1 MNYLVNVLNPG
12 SLVRML
18 GLLLLAVMV
27 WLGGPYLGLGT
38 AQPLASVSARLLLI
52 ALIVVAW
59 LAWLQFK
66 AWRARYRAG
75 QLSGELNGQERRLP
89 GDERDQRRADERG
102 RLQARFQE
110 AIDALRKSR
119 RGAASLDAL
128 PWYVVIGPPGSGK
141 STLLQ
146 NSGLSFPL
154 SERFGNQA
162 LRGIGGT
169 RDCDWWFTDQ
179 AIFLDTAGR
188 YTTQDSDGAVDAS
201 AWQDFLRLLR
211 RYRRRQPLNGVI
223 VSLSM
228 AELMSLDE
236 GARQAHVRAL
246 RGRLDELGEQ
256 LRISVPVYLVLTKC
270 DLIAGFGEYF
280 DNLDPASRSQVW
292 GMSFPLESTLD
303 GRAAGQFRAE
313 FGLLLERLHAGVVE
327 RLQGER
333 ERRRRAAVLAFP
345 QQWGALGG
353 ILQSLVDG
361 VFAPNSYQAPTLL
374 RGVYFTSGTQE
385 GAPIDR
391 MLGAVA
397 RTFGVD
403 AARLPPS
410 AAPRRTFFVERLL
423 KEVVLRESGLAGTQP
438 ALERQKMILQ
448 LACYTAVAAMAV
460 LLCLGFAGSYA
471 RNKAYVG
478 QVQSL
483 LAHYPAADQLN
494 QAATAQAYFSGVLQR
509 LDVLTN
515 AQASADRYQKHV
527 PLLMRFGLYQGRA
540 LDEQLQAAY
549 LRELNALLLPGLA
562 AQLHEGV
569 SRNAANP
576 QALYGYLKGYLM
588 LGEPAH
594 RANGELRALARG
606 EWQRV
611 FPQQPVLQDALDR
624 HLQALLSAPA
634 SLRALPLDQALITQ
648 ARATLGTADPATLI
662 YAGLQLDATQ
672 AGAASLQIDQ
682 HLGLLG
688 NVFRRRSGASLAQP
702 MPALFT
708 QPVFAA
714 QANGGIDQAVARFAQ
729 DNWVVGSGT
738 LDISARAKLHGQVLD
753 LYQRDYINAWDGLL
767 NDLQVQPIGNIQD
780 ASAIAA
786 KLAGPSS
793 PLKALLELLR
803 DNTADLLRAPANAAA
818 GKPEGS
824 GDAVAEALAS
834 PPSTSGAPATVP
846 GQAISTHFAA
856 LDALTQGPPGATPLA
871 HTMSVLDQLS
881 KTLLGM
887 TDFSDPS
894 AASSPALL
902 AARQD
907 AAQLPPPVGSWLAAL
922 SGKSQALVVSGS
934 NDALIDQFK
943 QAEGS
948 DCAAFTQG
956 RYPFDPGSRSEIPLE
971 NFAELFGNG
980 GRLDRFY
987 QQTLSR
993 QIDTSAKVWRWKTA
1007 GPASVLVQAQI
1018 ADGIRQRYFRG
1029 GSQPQVGFSL
1039 HAMPLGAGISKLSV
1053 VVDGQTFQSST
1064 DAPATAGTVAVAA
1077 SSAAPATTASTTTA
1091 MNWPGPQP
1099 GHVVITALGADGKP
1113 LPVLD
1118 YEGEWAWFRALQA
1131 AHLTRRS
1138 DLQFVAT
1145 FSFGAQQASVLIQ
1158 ASSLNNPF
1166 LDTSVQ
1172 RFRCGS

>member
-1 MNYLVNVLNPG
+1 MNYLVSVLNPG
-12 SLVRML
+12 TLARML

-27 WLGGPYLGLGT
+27 WLGGPYLGLGE
-38 AQPLASVSARLLLI
+38 AQPLASVPARLLLI

-59 LAWLQFK
+59 LVWLQFK
-66 AWRARYRAG
+66 AWRGRYRAG
-75 QLSGELNGQERRLP
+75 QLSGELSGQERRLP

-102 RLQARFQE
+102 QLQARFQE

-154 SERFGNQA
+154 AERFGNQA

-188 YTTQDSDGAVDAS
+188 YTTQDSDSAVDAS

-236 GARQAHVRAL
+236 NARQAHVRAL

-270 DLIAGFGEYF
+270 DLIAGFSEYF
-280 DNLDPASRSQVW
+280 DNLDPTSRSQVW
-292 GMSFPLESTLD
+292 GMSFPLDSTLD
-303 GRAAGQFRAE
+303 GSAAGQFSAE
-313 FGLLLERLHAGVVE
+313 FGLLQERLHAGVVE

-353 ILQSLVDG
+353 ALQSLVED
-361 VFAPNSYQAPTLL
+361 VFTPNSYQAPALL

-423 KEVVLRESGLAGTQP
+423 KEVVLRESGLAGTRP

-448 LACYTAVAAMAV
+448 LACYTAVMSIAI

-478 QVQSL
+478 QVQSI

-494 QAATAQAYFSGVLQR
+494 QATTAQAYFTGVLQR
-509 LDVLTN
+509 LEVLAS
-515 AQASADRYQKHV
+515 AQASVDRYQQHV

-540 LDEQLQAAY
+540 LDEQVQAAY

-562 AQLHEGV
+562 AQLHDGV

-594 RANGELRALARG
+594 RDNGELRALASG
-606 EWQRV
+606 EWQRI
-611 FPQQPVLQDALDR
+611 FPQQPVLQGALDR
-624 HLQALLSAPA
+624 HLQALLSASTP
-634 SLRALPLDQALITQ
+634 LRALPLDQALIAQ
-648 ARATLGTADPATLI
+648 ARATLATADPATLI
-662 YAGLQLDATQ
+662 YAGLQLDAGQT
-672 AGAASLQIDQ
+672 GAAPLQIDQ

-688 NVFRRRSGASLAQP
+688 NVFRRKSGVPLTQP

-729 DNWVVGSGT
+729 DSWVVGGGA
-738 LDISARAKLHGQVLD
+738 LDASARAKLHEQVLD

-767 NDLQVQPIGNIQD
+767 NDLQLQPVGNIQD

-793 PLKALLELLR
+793 PLKALLALVR
-803 DNTADLLRAPANAAA
+803 DNTADLLRAPVNTAT
-818 GKPEGS
+818 GKS
-824 GDAVAEALAS
+824 DTSHDAVAQALAA
-834 PPSTSGAPATVP
+834 PTLTSSASATPP

-871 HTMSVLDQLS
+871 HTMSLLDQLS
-881 KTLLGM
+881 KSLLSM

-894 AASSPALL
+894 AASNPALL

-907 AAQLPPPVGSWLAAL
+907 AAQLPPPVGGWLAAL
-922 SGKSQALVVSGS
+922 SGKSQALVTSGS
-934 NDALIDQFK
+934 NDALIEQFK

-956 RYPFDPGSRSEIPLE
+956 RFPFDPSSSNEIPLQ

-980 GRLDRFY
+980 GRLDQFY
-987 QQTLSR
+987 QQTLSK
-993 QIDTSAKVWRWKTA
+993 QIDSSGKVWRWKSD
-1007 GPASVLVQAQI
+1007 GPASVLAQAQI
-1018 ADGIRQRYFRG
+1018 ADSIRQRYFRS

-1039 HAMPLGAGISKLSV
+1039 QAMPLGAGISKLSV
-1053 VVDGQTFQSST
+1053 VVDGQTFTSSA
-1064 DAPATAGTVAVAA
+1064 DATASTA
-1077 SSAAPATTASTTTA
+1077 AAPASATTNITTTTA

-1099 GHVVITALGADGKP
+1099 GHVVITALDAAGKP
-1113 LPVLD
+1113 LKTLD
-1118 YEGEWAWFRALQA
+1118 YQGEWAWFRALQA

-1138 DLQFVAT
+1138 DLQFVAS

-1166 LDTSVQ
+1166 LDTTVQ